1 MIPLMI
7 GVLLMPLMRLPAD
20 YSAERISVDGIE
32 TIRLSDARHRTQV
45 SIVPSIGNNAYEM
58 TVNGKQLL
66 WSPYRSLAE
75 FRNKPVQLGN
85 PLLAPWANRID
96 GDVYWANDRQYR
108 LNPDLNNYRYDA
120 NHKPIHGL
128 LAYAR
133 EWEVI
138 RVQADRESASV
149 TSKLEFWRHPGW
161 MAQFPF
167 AHTITMTYRL
177 SDGRLEVETSIENLS
192 AEPMPLSLGYHTYY
206 RLEDSSRD
214 EWRVH
219 VAARESVSVSQSL
232 IPTGLTEPAGLADPQ
247 PLRGFNLDSGFINL
261 VRDKDGRAEFWVE
274 GRKQKVKVLFGPK
287 FDVAIVF
294 APPGR
299 DFICFEP
306 MVGLTNAFNLAHTGL
321 YKGLQSIPPGGVW
334 KESFWIAPE
343 NFDREQ

>member
-1 MIPLMI
+1 MIPIVI

-177 SDGRLEVETSIENLS
+177 SDGCLEVETSIENLS

-306 MVGLTNAFNLAHTGL
+306 MVGLTNAFNLAHAGL

-334 KESFWIAPE
+334 KESFWIVPE

>member
-1 MIPLMI
+1 MICTVI

-32 TIRLSDARHRTQV
+32 VIRLSDARHKTEV

-58 TVNGKQLL
+58 RVNGKHIL
-66 WSPYRSLAE
+66 WSPYRSLGE
-75 FRNKPVQLGN
+75 FRDRPVQLGN

-96 GDVYWANDRQYR
+96 GDAYWANDRQYR
-108 LNPDLNNYRYDA
+108 LNPDLKNFRYDA

-133 EWEVI
+133 EWEVTG
-138 RVQADRESASV
+138 VQASSESASA
-149 TSKLEFWRHPGW
+149 TSRLEFWRHPDW

-177 SDGRLEVETSIENLS
+177 SNGRLEVETSIENLS

-206 RLEDSSRD
+206 RLDDSPRD
-214 EWRVH
+214 DWQVH
-219 VAARESVSVSQSL
+219 VAARESVVVSPSL
-232 IPTGLTEPAGLADPQ
+232 IPTGVTEPVALADPQ
-247 PLRGFNLDSGFINL
+247 PLRGFNLDAGFVNL
-261 VRDKDGRAEFWVE
+261 VRDEAGRAEFWVLGQE
-274 GRKQKVKVLFGPK
+274 QKVKVQFGPK

-306 MVGLTNAFNLAHTGL
+306 MVGITNAFNLAHAGL
-321 YKGLQSIPPGGVW
+321 YKGLQSIPPRGVW
-334 KESFWIAPE
+334 KESFWIIPE
-343 NFDREQ
+343 NF